1 MPVKLRS
8 RTNCCPRTVNAS
20 GNLFAE
26 FHRSIAAVFSSSFVY
41 ATRHCK
47 KLNSGLGQSR
57 NESVILGPASR
68 GTQEMTR
75 RSWRKVVLK
84 TKTQARVQTRQ
95 KLDYTHPLFL
105 RFFVFAFANSAHA
118 FFFLFPRL
126 FLLFFLPLSFS
137 LAPAED
143 VALVRPRNAVSCP
156 CVLEIVRYSDDL
168 LGSVLFF

>member
-20 GNLFAE
+20 GNRFAE

-118 FFFLFPRL
+118 FFFLFSL
-126 FLLFFLPLSFS
+126 FSLSFS

-143 VALVRPRNAVSCP
+143 VALARPRNAVSRP